1 MIVDGRVKEMF
12 VTRHD
17 SISKFIEINNSIDS
31 LARQF
36 GLMKLI
42 FDTMIWELRYFQMEW
57 MFYISS
63 HSDLRGPS

>member
-1 MIVDGRVKEMF
+1 MF
-12 VTRHD
+12 VAGEDTVTKL
-17 SISKFIEINNSIDS
+17 IYVNNHIDG